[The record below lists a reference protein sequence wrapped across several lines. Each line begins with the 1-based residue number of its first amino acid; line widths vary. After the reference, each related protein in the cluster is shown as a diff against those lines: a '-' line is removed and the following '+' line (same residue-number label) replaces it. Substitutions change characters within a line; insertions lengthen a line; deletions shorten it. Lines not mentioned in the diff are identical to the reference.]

1 MKEAGAEGSRRFYP
15 ELESLRGLAALSVA
29 GFHVSQALV
38 PTGAGPIKLRDMPSG
53 AMDVLNFFF
62 LGAPPVI
69 FFFTL
74 SGFVLTASLRNAG
87 RPVSEIAVPFVITRL
102 FRIYPAWIFTILVFA
117 SVYWL
122 SGRTLGIIPDTA
134 EIIRNLAL
142 LSVTMDGVGWS
153 IQTELLAVPVLLLAF
168 HWLCAGKMRA
178 IVVIAALLAVFI
190 NLLKPILYLP
200 GGPSRVIYLYCF
212 LFGAVTCVL
221 LPRADPRKAN
231 LIFCC
236 GVAAFFL
243 GAYLFANHSN
253 VKDAWC
259 TIASCIVITGAAL
272 GLTGWLAIFRDSTLL
287 RFMGRISYSFYLLH
301 PLTLTIFWQMPQ
313 VLETVLRAGY
323 PPWFVV
329 LAMFLISAVIT
340 LPLAALSYRFVERPF
355 VRIGSRLT
363 SSMRPRADVS
373 AVPAGMS

>member
-1 MKEAGAEGSRRFYP
+1 MSGAGAESPRRFFP

-29 GFHVSQALV
+29 GFHVSQAQV
-38 PTGAGPIKLRDMPSG
+38 PTGAEPVLLRNMPSRV
-53 AMDVLNFFF
+53 MDVLNLVF
-62 LGAPPVI
+62 LGTPPVI
-69 FFFTL
+69 FFFVL
-74 SGFVLTASLRNAG
+74 SGFVLTASLRSAG
-87 RPVSEIAVPFVITRL
+87 RPVSETAVPFVIARL
-102 FRIYPAWIFTILVFA
+102 FRIYPAWMFAILVFA

-122 SGRTLGIIPDTA
+122 TGRTLGIVPDTTA
-134 EIIRNLAL
+134 IVRNLAL
-142 LSVTMDGVGWS
+142 LSVTMDGVGWT

-168 HWLCAGKMRA
+168 HWLGAGKIRA

-212 LFGAVTCVL
+212 LFGAVTCIL
-221 LPRADPRKAN
+221 LPRADPRRAN
-231 LIFCC
+231 TIFCF

-243 GAYLFANHSN
+243 GAYLFADYSN

-272 GLTGWLAIFRDSTLL
+272 GLTGWLAIFRDSTPL

-313 VLETVLRAGY
+313 VLEVVLRAGY
-323 PPWFVV
+323 PPGLVM
-329 LAMFLISAVIT
+329 LTMFLASVIMT
-340 LPLAALSYRFVERPF
+340 LPLAVLSYRFVEKPF

-363 SSMRPRADVS
+363 SSMRPQAASS
-373 AVPAGMS
+373 AVPAG